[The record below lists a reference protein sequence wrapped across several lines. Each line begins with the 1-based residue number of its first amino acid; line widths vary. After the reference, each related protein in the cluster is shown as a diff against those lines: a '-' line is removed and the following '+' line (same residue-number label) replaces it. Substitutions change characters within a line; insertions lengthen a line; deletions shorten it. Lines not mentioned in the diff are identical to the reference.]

1 MMYWLLLSDG
11 SLRRKE
17 KQGIEMM
24 EFIRN
29 ELKRGQQNILFGIP
43 EEHSV
48 QKEAGEL
55 KLRQRYSGVGFG
67 LSLQGPRKLQGE
79 MKPG

>member
-17 KQGIEMM
+17 KQGIEMI
-24 EFIRN
+24 IRN

-43 EEHSV
+43 EEHPV
-48 QKEAGEL
+48 QKEAGGL